1 MEKHAVSR
9 LIGAP
14 PGYVG
19 FDQGGILTDGIRKHP
34 HCVLLLDE
42 IEKAHMDLYNILLQ
56 VMDYATLTDNT
67 GKAADF
73 RNVVIIMTSNAGAR
87 EMSANSIGFGAQQA
101 LDDNR
106 GLKAVEQTFSPEFRN
121 RLDGIV
127 QFNHLSTTIMEKIVD
142 KDMDEL
148 KVMLKTRQIT
158 LSYSPDVRT
167 YLAKQ
172 GYDPK
177 FGARPLARLIQT
189 RIKDRLTDEILF
201 GKLVKGGRIVIKLK
215 NDQLTFHFKN

>member
-1 MEKHAVSR
+1 
-9 LIGAP
+9 
-14 PGYVG
+14 
-19 FDQGGILTDGIRKHP
+19 
-34 HCVLLLDE
+34 
-42 IEKAHMDLYNILLQ
+42 
-56 VMDYATLTDNT
+56 
-67 GKAADF
+67 
-73 RNVVIIMTSNAGAR
+73 
-87 EMSANSIGFGAQQA
+87 MSANSIGFGARETTG
-101 LDDNR
+101 DNR

-142 KDMDEL
+142 KEMDEL
-148 KVMLKTRQIT
+148 KHMLKSRQISV
-158 LSYSPDVRT
+158 SYPPGVRS

-201 GKLVKGGRIVIKLK
+201 GKLAKGGRIVISLK
-215 NDQLTFHFKN
+215 NDDLTFSFKH

>member
-1 MEKHAVSR
+1 
-9 LIGAP
+9 
-14 PGYVG
+14 
-19 FDQGGILTDGIRKHP
+19 
-34 HCVLLLDE
+34 VLLLDE

-73 RNVVIIMTSNAGAR
+73 RNVVLVMTSNAGAR
-87 EMSANSIGFGAQQA
+87 EMSANSIGFGAKETTG
-101 LDDNR
+101 DNR

-148 KVMLKTRQIT
+148 KRMLKSRQISV
-158 LSYSPDVRT
+158 SYSPGVRS
-167 YLAKQ
+167 YLAKE
-172 GYDPK
+172 G
-177 FGARPLARLIQT
+177 
-189 RIKDRLTDEILF
+189 
-201 GKLVKGGRIVIKLK
+201 
-215 NDQLTFHFKN
+215 

>member
-1 MEKHAVSR
+1 
-9 LIGAP
+9 
-14 PGYVG
+14 
-19 FDQGGILTDGIRKHP
+19 
-34 HCVLLLDE
+34 LDE
-42 IEKAHMDLYNILLQ
+42 IEKAHRDLYNILLQ

-87 EMSANSIGFGAQQA
+87 EMSANSIGFGAQQSTG
-101 LDDNR
+101 DTR

-148 KVMLKTRQIT
+148 KHMLKTRQIT
-158 LSYSPDVRT
+158 LSYSPDVRA
-167 YLAKQ
+167 YLAKE

-201 GKLVKGGRIVIKLK
+201 GKLAKGGRIVIKLK
-215 NDQLTFHFKN
+215 NDQLTFQFKN

>member
-1 MEKHAVSR
+1 
-9 LIGAP
+9 
-14 PGYVG
+14 VG
-19 FDQGGILTDGIRKHP
+19 F
-34 HCVLLLDE
+34 CVLLLDE

-56 VMDYATLTDNT
+56 VMDYATLTDNN

-73 RNVVIIMTSNAGAR
+73 RNVVVIMTSNAGAR
-87 EMSANSIGFGAQQA
+87 EMSANSIGFGSQQTTG
-101 LDDNR
+101 DTR

-127 QFNHLSTTIMEKIVD
+127 QFNHLSTAIMEKIVD

-148 KVMLKTRQIT
+148 KRMLKTRQIRLT
-158 LSYSPDVRT
+158 YSAAVRT
-167 YLAKQ
+167 HLAKE

-201 GKLVKGGRIVIKLK
+201 GKLTRGGKIVIGLK
-215 NDQLTFHFKN
+215 NDELTFQFKR